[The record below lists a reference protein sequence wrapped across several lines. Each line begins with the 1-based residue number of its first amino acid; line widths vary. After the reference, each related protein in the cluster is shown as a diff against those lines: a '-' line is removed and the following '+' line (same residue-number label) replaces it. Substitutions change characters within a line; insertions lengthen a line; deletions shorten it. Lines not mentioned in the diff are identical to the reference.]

1 MGSGVSSSS
10 TMQSDATAQ
19 QLREPDTPEDSDAP
33 VRSSMQPLACA
44 ILPYA
49 SHLRNY
55 PAHLPLASLHSPL
68 WGPEHPTQRCIFA
81 HVHRS

>member
-1 MGSGVSSSS
+1 
-10 TMQSDATAQ
+10 
-19 QLREPDTPEDSDAP
+19 
-33 VRSSMQPLACA
+33 MQPLACA